1 MQTSQATLL
10 LRKKNE
16 LREVNEA
23 FILKKEEF
31 KKRMDDCNYRQTE
44 FEARLAKHRE
54 EKIKF
59 EQFVQENIA
68 KRQRSEL
75 KQKNEHR
82 LYEEKC
88 KQLNQL
94 QERLE
99 EMEQQVKELSLEICE
114 RDRSHYV

>member
-1 MQTSQATLL
+1 M
-10 LRKKNE
+10 
-16 LREVNEA
+16 NEA
-23 FILKKEEF
+23 FVLKKEEF
-31 KKRMDDCNYRQTE
+31 KKRMEECSYRQTE

-54 EKIKF
+54 EKVKF

-75 KQKNEHR
+75 KLKNEHK

-88 KQLNQL
+88 KQLAQL

-99 EMEQQVKELSLEICE
+99 EMEQQVKELSQEIGNHIYKFV
-114 RDRSHYV
+114 SI